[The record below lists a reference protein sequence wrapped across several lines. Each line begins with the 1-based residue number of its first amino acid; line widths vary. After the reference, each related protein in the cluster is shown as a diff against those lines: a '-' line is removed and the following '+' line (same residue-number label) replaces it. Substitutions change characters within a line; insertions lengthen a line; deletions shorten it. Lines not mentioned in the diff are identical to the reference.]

1 MLNADSSPLFPRD
14 FALLT
19 TSLLRLNTEIAVG
32 SVNRD
37 MRINKTLAAILLATA
52 ALFQV
57 PASAHTDTRAK
68 LQVRIVDQTNAVLSH
83 ATVTLFTLDGNPGVT
98 LTSDEKGI
106 VLFPSVASG
115 LTQIVVKYPGFSPAI
130 DKATLKAG
138 DNTQTVMLHL
148 APFSE
153 KVTVKATPSSNR
165 S

>member
-1 MLNADSSPLFPRD
+1 
-14 FALLT
+14 
-19 TSLLRLNTEIAVG
+19 
-32 SVNRD
+32 

-98 LTSDEKGI
+98 LTADEKGI

-130 DKATLKAG
+130 VQNG
-138 DNTQTVMLHL
+138 
-148 APFSE
+148 
-153 KVTVKATPSSNR
+153 ATPGFGECNR
-165 S
+165 ASRTACAATCSVTRRRTQAAA